1 MKRRK
6 ETVREN
12 KSCMIYIRSMLVAA
26 RTAKSDSEKVELRRR
41 FAARLS
47 KDAVRGQINE
57 QNGKE
62 NWL

>member
-26 RTAKSDSEKVELRRR
+26 RTAKSDSEKVELRRE
-41 FAARLS
+41 FVL
-47 KDAVRGQINE
+47 
-57 QNGKE
+57 
-62 NWL
+62 